1 MSRGRGYD
9 SLVAMTA
16 GGSDEA
22 SRAIEHV
29 LDERAIFPLYQPIV
43 DLASGL
49 VVAVEALARGPA
61 GSAVE
66 TPDRLFAAA
75 TRAGCLPEVD
85 MLCGARALEVARDAP
100 DVVPPLVF
108 VNAEPAAFARPL
120 TPDLVKVISDDLPY
134 RIVLE
139 FTERAL
145 GAYPPGL
152 LNIAG
157 MVHRFGNA
165 LALDDVG
172 ADPLS
177 LAFLPL
183 IEPEVV
189 KLDMH
194 VVREPHAAAS
204 VETAAVVSA
213 YAERTGA
220 VVVAEGLESEQDA
233 ANAVALGARW
243 GQGWFCGRP
252 APLRTLAGRPTDP
265 DAQLRP
271 ARRDL
276 HLPAGTP
283 FAAVATRQCV
293 RHGDRTMV
301 EQFLE
306 HLLNLAA
313 AAGRHGVVLG
323 AAADPATISG
333 WLPRL
338 AAVADTVAFVGV
350 AGPPPGRSPATEKV
364 HLAPLAPDIAE
375 RQETAMVVLGPHLT
389 AALCAEPGDRDGQ
402 LRFVLTHDAD
412 LVHPVGRMLL
422 HRLDRASA
430 RLTPPSSRPW
440 GALAGP

>member
-1 MSRGRGYD
+1 MSIRRGYD
-9 SLVAMTA
+9 NLVRMSN
-16 GGSDEA
+16 GGGDEA
-22 SRAIEHV
+22 SQAVWQV

-43 DLASGL
+43 ELATGL
-49 VVAVEALARGPA
+49 LVAVEALARGPA
-61 GSAVE
+61 GSVVE

-75 TRAGCLPEVD
+75 ARAGCLPEVD

-100 DVVPPLVF
+100 DGVPPLVF

-152 LNIAG
+152 LKIAN

-194 VVREPHAAAS
+194 IVRRPDAAAS
-204 VETAAVVSA
+204 IDTAAVVTA

-220 VVVAEGLESEQDA
+220 VVVAEGLESEGDVR
-233 ANAVALGARW
+233 NALALGAQW
-243 GQGWFCGRP
+243 GQGWFWGRP
-252 APLRTLAGRPTDP
+252 GPLRALAGRPVHP
-265 DAQLRP
+265 DAKLRP
-271 ARRDL
+271 ARQDL
-276 HLPAGTP
+276 HVPTGTP
-283 FAAVATRQCV
+283 FTYAAAHQPV
-293 RHGDRTMV
+293 RTGDRRLFDQFV
-301 EQFLE
+301 ERLMRM
-306 HLLNLAA
+306 
-313 AAGRHGVVLG
+313 AGTAGVHAVVLG
-323 AAADPATISG
+323 ATADPAVSTG

-338 AAVADTVAFVGV
+338 ASIADEAAFVGV
-350 AGPPPGRSPATEKV
+350 AGPAPAVPADTRV
-364 HLAPLAPDIAE
+364 HFAATSPDIHD
-375 RQETAMVVLGPHLT
+375 RQETTLAVIGPNFT
-389 AALCAEPGDRDGQ
+389 SALCAEPGDSPNSV
-402 LRFVLTHDAD
+402 RFVLTHDAD
-412 LVHPVGRMLL
+412 LAHMIGRMLL
-422 HRLDRASA
+422 HRLDEAA
-430 RLTPPSSRPW
+430 VRLAAPSDVQAPRHP
-440 GALAGP
+440 